1 MLQAGKRIIS
11 IDESSVTE
19 TNNKN
24 YTWVK
29 KGENQRHCYKQGFSN
44 ITVIGAITMSGSI
57 YYSLVKGSNTAV
69 TYAIFLEELSDR
81 LDQDEPGWR
90 RTSIMIQDN
99 AALHQGPAVLKA
111 IRDNHLPMWNS
122 APASFSCLVI
132 ELWWAKMKE
141 RFRKI
146 YEEEQDKWLA
156 GRDNHQRGEKM
167 KMVLRSLEMA
177 MSQVSQLTTKKCFPY
192 MLA

>member
-19 TNNKN
+19 TNNLN

-29 KGENQRHCYKQGFSN
+29 KGENQRHCYKQAFSN

-90 RTSIMIQDN
+90 RTSIMI
-99 AALHQGPAVLKA
+99 
-111 IRDNHLPMWNS
+111 
-122 APASFSCLVI
+122 
-132 ELWWAKMKE
+132 
-141 RFRKI
+141 
-146 YEEEQDKWLA
+146 
-156 GRDNHQRGEKM
+156 
-167 KMVLRSLEMA
+167 
-177 MSQVSQLTTKKCFPY
+177 
-192 MLA
+192 